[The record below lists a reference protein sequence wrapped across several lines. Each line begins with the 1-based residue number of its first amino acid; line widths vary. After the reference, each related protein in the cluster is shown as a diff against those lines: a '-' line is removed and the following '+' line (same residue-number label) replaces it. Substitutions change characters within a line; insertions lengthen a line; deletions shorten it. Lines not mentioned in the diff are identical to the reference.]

1 MIFVP
6 SGDQAGQASSS
17 LPPVAAPL
25 PHRPQPVVPPVSPAA
40 TRGGLVRS
48 SSARAASN
56 KRASNRAVA
65 INVSPPLP
73 GEDGDLIGAD
83 NTLVYTVHEGV
94 RLSPQDCSLAPPPVR
109 KQAHKEARQNVTR
122 YMGFALGWNRKS
134 ECAPLRRV
142 SACCGSATPP
152 VAKWLKQHLTSRR
165 KVEGD
170 KSMV

>member
-94 RLSPQDCSLAPPPVR
+94 RLSPHEWSFAFPLLFARMLAQQEGGTVHRTHQVQRPSAFP
-109 KQAHKEARQNVTR
+109 
-122 YMGFALGWNRKS
+122 
-134 ECAPLRRV
+134 APLPWQQGV
-142 SACCGSATPP
+142 SESVWLTRQTHCCSFQSSSP
-152 VAKWLKQHLTSRR
+152 S
-165 KVEGD
+165 
-170 KSMV
+170 